1 MTLVATRIDSS
12 LLGSASFG
20 RPRRMSLSPLRRSA
34 SATQRAVS
42 SGASSVLE
50 EIRPDLFRFAF
61 MAMSHADD
69 AACGASRRPH
79 EGDPSVIEPAD
90 GHVSRLAVIEAVI
103 LPRQMPPR
111 EDLAR
116 AAHIQPTLGEDA
128 RTFSRITGHA
138 HH

>member
-34 SATQRAVS
+34 SAIQRAVS

-61 MAMSHADD
+61 MAINRSYD
-69 AACGASRRPH
+69 
-79 EGDPSVIEPAD
+79 
-90 GHVSRLAVIEAVI
+90 
-103 LPRQMPPR
+103 
-111 EDLAR
+111 
-116 AAHIQPTLGEDA
+116 
-128 RTFSRITGHA
+128 
-138 HH
+138 